1 MLAALK
7 LFAKDGYE
15 AVSVSAIAGR
25 LGITKG
31 ALYKHYK
38 NKRDIFDSIVAHMRE
53 RDMERAKEFGVPE
66 RSFSIGTAE
75 AYRNTSMEKIKTFS
89 IAQFRYWTED
99 EFASS
104 FRKMLTLEQYR
115 NRDMA
120 NLLRQYLT
128 GGVIA
133 YTQDLMREMTELSP
147 GSDKDPQ
154 ILALEYFAPIYMMMN
169 LCDGMENKENAIQM
183 VEKHIAYFME
193 SLNLDAVSGVT
204 TSSKATLKAIENAIQ
219 SGENG

>member
-1 MLAALK
+1 MQTTKEKIMLTALR

-15 AVSVSAIAGR
+15 AVSVSAIAGQ
-25 LGITKG
+25 LGMTKG

-38 NKRDIFDSIVAHMRE
+38 NKRDIFDSIVARMRE

-66 RSFSIGTAE
+66 KSFSIDTE
-75 AYRNTSMEKIKTFS
+75 KAYRDTSVEKIKAFS

-133 YTQDLMREMTELSP
+133 YTRDLMREMAELSP
-147 GSDKDPQ
+147 GRGKDPQ

-169 LCDGMENKENAIQM
+169 LRDDPENKEDAVQM
-183 VEKHIAYFME
+183 VEKHIDYFME
-193 SLNLDAVSGVT
+193 SLR
-204 TSSKATLKAIENAIQ
+204 
-219 SGENG
+219 